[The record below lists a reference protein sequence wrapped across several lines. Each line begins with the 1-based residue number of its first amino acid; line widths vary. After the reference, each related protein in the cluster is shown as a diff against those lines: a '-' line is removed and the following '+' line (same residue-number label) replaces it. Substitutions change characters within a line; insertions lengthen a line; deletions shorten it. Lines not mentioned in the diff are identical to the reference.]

1 MLMQRVGGW
10 IAAFLIGGATVAFT
24 QTGLPQQW
32 SPEDPF
38 HGTWQI
44 NVEKSQELAA
54 GRAPV
59 PVHEI
64 ITFEIEDNVQTY
76 RVEVQS
82 RDDSPRRN
90 MGYESAWND
99 GQYVPYTNYTSGEI
113 IGYVTNVKVDDRTH
127 YRIATDL
134 EGRAR
139 YVMMRRL
146 TDDGQ
151 AYIATGLS
159 IDGELGQFRWMERV
173 D

>member
-1 MLMQRVGGW
+1 MTGFSASGRPIQRVTIVGPD
-10 IAAFLIGGATVAFT
+10 
-24 QTGLPQQW
+24 GLNYEAIYTMERQP
-32 SPEDPF
+32 D
-38 HGTWQI
+38 GTWQI

-54 GRAPV
+54 GRASV
-59 PVHEI
+59 PVYEV
-64 ITFEIEDNVQTY
+64 ITFDIEDNVQTY

-90 MGYESAWND
+90 MGYESVWND
-99 GQYVPYTNYTSGEI
+99 GKYVPYTNYTSGEI
-113 IGYVTNVKVDDRTH
+113 IAYVTNVKVDDRTH

-134 EGRAR
+134 EGKAR

-159 IDGELGQFRWMERV
+159 INGELGQFRWMDRV
-173 D
+173 K